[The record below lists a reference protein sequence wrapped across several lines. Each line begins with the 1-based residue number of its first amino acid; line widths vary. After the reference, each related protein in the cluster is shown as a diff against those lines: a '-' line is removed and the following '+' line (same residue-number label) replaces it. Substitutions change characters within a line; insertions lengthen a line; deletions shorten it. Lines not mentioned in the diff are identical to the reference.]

1 MSKPIDFDRNN
12 SLDTRKNFGNK
23 ILLKSNRLLED
34 VFTIWD
40 KEKNKLKIASF
51 LSEKYSLILSPS
63 QLLALIRK
71 ARTVEK

>member
-1 MSKPIDFDRNN
+1 MSKPIDFDKNN

-34 VFTIWD
+34 VFMIWD
-40 KEKNKLKIASF
+40 KEKDKLKIASF
-51 LSEKYSLILSPS
+51 LSEKYSLILSRS
-63 QLLALIRK
+63 QLEALIRK